1 MQKIL
6 KVSIPLLVLVFFF
19 SLQLS
24 AQVDIGGELKTT
36 LIGTVGEDGEI
47 STDLQ
52 ESLDLELFLP
62 KFGDTEAKFQLELF
76 NPPLKDLTGDDQRI
90 SVKKLYLRHRFT
102 NLNLTLGRQPISWSF
117 GSLLNPVDFTLGAVA
132 MGEETSG
139 KYVDAVEGYIPL
151 NWNSGLA
158 LVAAYPEQSDEI
170 KWGVRGRAGIRGYDL
185 TMNFVREPEI
195 TVEIPSVGIFTN
207 PPAKR
212 AGLTFK
218 GDLGPIGVYGAVGYY
233 RRNNQESY
241 AYLLGGDYSY
251 YFGFDKKIIFQV
263 EYLSVNRDN
272 LNNILGMNLTGLT
285 SGGDDTLNLL
295 LGNVSYPIN
304 DFSSVSLLPVISLDD
319 GSLLLNP
326 TYQNLL
332 GNNLTL
338 TVSGVIYYGDEDT
351 LFGPKEITPVQ
362 GLPQKVPKGV
372 LEVGFSYSF

>member
-6 KVSIPLLVLVFFF
+6 KVCLLLLVLILLF
-19 SLQLS
+19 SLPLS
-24 AQVDIGGELKTT
+24 AQADIGGELKTT

-62 KFGDTEAKFQLELF
+62 EFGNTEAKFQLELF

-139 KYVDAVEGYIPL
+139 KYVDAVEGYIPF

-158 LVAAYPEQSDEI
+158 LVAAYPEHSDEI

-195 TVEIPSVGIFTN
+195 TVEIPGVGMFTN

-218 GDLGPIGVYGAVGYY
+218 GDLGPIGAYGAVGYY

-241 AYLLGGDYSY
+241 VYLLGGDYSY
-251 YFGFDKKIIFQV
+251 YSGFDKKITFQL

-338 TVSGVIYYGDEDT
+338 TVSGVVYYGDEDT